1 MPERAIA
8 DTYDASI
15 SSSRLIYDTPDAASS
30 SSRLVLDGSACTAAS
45 SSTRLVLGG
54 SNEEWQRIPP
64 LGHTPETMLAY
75 VIRRDREG
83 DLRRAFQVERVATP
97 KPGPGEVVVLVM
109 AAGINY
115 NGIWAALGRPRSVFD
130 SHKHPF
136 HIAGSDASG
145 VVWQIGPGVKRWK
158 VGDEVVIHGNM
169 TCGECEACNGYDPMG
184 CENHRVCGYE
194 TPYGSFAQLMV
205 VQGQQLLR
213 KPPQLTWEEAASY
226 GVGCF
231 TAYRMLDRADL
242 GTNETVLIW
251 GAAGGLGCFA
261 IQLAR
266 LQGAIP
272 IAVVSNDEK
281 AQVARLLG
289 AEAVIDR
296 TEFPDL
302 AYNPG
307 ETPER
312 MRRRLAATRAFG
324 RAVQAALGERGVRAD
339 GVDVVFE
346 HTGRET
352 FPASVFLTRR
362 MGRIVICGAT
372 SGYELTFDVRH
383 LWMRQKSI
391 IGCHGSNA
399 QDSQRANELVCQ
411 SKVKPVL
418 SKAYTVD
425 ECVLAHEE
433 MRQNLKIG
441 TTACLMCAPRL
452 GLRNFAEARAAV

>member
-1 MPERAIA
+1 MSDAQAASGEAFTA
-8 DTYDASI
+8 LDASVP
-15 SSSRLIYDTPDAASS
+15 DTK
-30 SSRLVLDGSACTAAS
+30 VIHDGTARA
-45 SSTRLVLGG
+45 
-54 SNEEWQRIPP
+54 WQRIPTP
-64 LGHTPETMLAY
+64 GHTPETMLAY
-75 VIRRDREG
+75 VIRREREG

-97 KPGPGEVVVLVM
+97 RPGPGEVVVLVM

-130 SHKHPF
+130 IHKHDL

-145 VVWQIGPGVKRWK
+145 VVWEVGPGVKRWK
-158 VGDEVVIHGNM
+158 PGDEVVIHGNM

-184 CENHRVCGYE
+184 CEKHRVCGYE
-194 TPYGSFAQLMV
+194 TPYGSFAQMMV

-213 KPPQLTWEEAASY
+213 KPPKLTWEEAASY

-231 TAYRMLDRADL
+231 TAYRMFDRANL
-242 GTNETVLIW
+242 RTNETVLIW

-272 IAVVSNDEK
+272 IAVVSNEEK
-281 AQVARLLG
+281 AAVARLLG
-289 AEAVIDR
+289 AEIVIDR
-296 TEFPDL
+296 TQFPDL
-302 AYNPG
+302 AYHRD
-307 ETPER
+307 ESPEQTT
-312 MRRRLAATRAFG
+312 RRLAATKAFG
-324 RAVQAALGERGVRAD
+324 RTIQGALAERQIRSD

-346 HTGRET
+346 HTGQET
-352 FPASVFLTRR
+352 FPASVFLAKR
-362 MGRIVICGAT
+362 MGRVVICGAT

-399 QDSQRANELVCQ
+399 QDSQRANELLCQ
-411 SKVKPVL
+411 GKIRPVL

-425 ECVLAHEE
+425 EFVLAHEE
-433 MRQNLKIG
+433 MRLNLKIG
-441 TTACLMCAPRL
+441 TTACLMVAPRL
-452 GLRNFAEARAAV
+452 GLRNLAETLAA

>member
-1 MPERAIA
+1 MLDVETLA
-8 DTYDASI
+8 DDSCTGLEISAVTHGLTVEASN
-15 SSSRLIYDTPDAASS
+15 R
-30 SSRLVLDGSACTAAS
+30 
-45 SSTRLVLGG
+45 
-54 SNEEWQRIPP
+54 EWQRIPQP
-64 LGHTPETMLAY
+64 GHTPSTMLAY
-75 VIRRDREG
+75 VIRRERQG

-97 KPGPGEVVVLVM
+97 RPGPGEVIVLVM

-130 SHKHPF
+130 AHKHPL

-145 VVWQIGPGVKRWK
+145 VVWEVGPGVKRWRP
-158 VGDEVVIHGNM
+158 GDEVVIHGNM

-184 CENHRVCGYE
+184 CEKHKVCGYE
-194 TPYGSFAQLMV
+194 TPYGSFAQMMV

-231 TAYRMLDRADL
+231 TSYRMLDRADL

-266 LQGAIP
+266 LQGAVP
-272 IAVVSNDEK
+272 IAVVSNEEK
-281 AQVARLLG
+281 AAVARLLG
-289 AEAVIDR
+289 AEVVVDR

-302 AYNPG
+302 AYHPG
-307 ETPER
+307 ETPAR
-312 MRRRLAATRAFG
+312 QSRRLAATRAFG
-324 RAVQAALGERGVRAD
+324 RTIHSALAERGIQAD

-346 HTGRET
+346 HTGQET
-352 FPASVFLTRR
+352 FPASVFLARR

-411 SKVKPVL
+411 GKIRPVL

-441 TTACLMCAPRL
+441 TTACLMVAPRL
-452 GLRNFAEARAAV
+452 GLRNLAETLRA

>member
-1 MPERAIA
+1 MYDGQTLA
-8 DTYDASI
+8 DDSCTG
-15 SSSRLIYDTPDAASS
+15 
-30 SSRLVLDGSACTAAS
+30 LDINAVTAGL
-45 SSTRLVLGG
+45 TVEV
-54 SNEEWQRIPP
+54 SNREWQRIPP
-64 LGHTPETMLAY
+64 LGHTPATMLAY
-75 VIRRDREG
+75 VIRRERQG

-97 KPGPGEVVVLVM
+97 RPGPGEVIVLVM

-130 SHKHPF
+130 AHKHPL

-145 VVWQIGPGVKRWK
+145 VVWEVGPGVKRWRP
-158 VGDEVVIHGNM
+158 GDEVVIHGNM

-184 CENHRVCGYE
+184 CEKHKVCGYE
-194 TPYGSFAQLMV
+194 TPYGSFAQMMV

-231 TAYRMLDRADL
+231 TSYRMLDRANL

-266 LQGAIP
+266 LQGAVP

-281 AQVARLLG
+281 AAVARLLG
-289 AEAVIDR
+289 AEIVVDR
-296 TEFPDL
+296 GEFPDL
-302 AYNPG
+302 AFHPG
-307 ETPER
+307 EAPDR
-312 MRRRLAATRAFG
+312 QARRLAATRAFG
-324 RAVQAALGERGVRAD
+324 RAIQGALAERGIRSD

-346 HTGRET
+346 HTGQET
-352 FPASVFLTRR
+352 FPASVFLARR

-411 SKVKPVL
+411 GKVRPVL

-425 ECVLAHEE
+425 ECVTAHED
-433 MRQNLKIG
+433 MRRNLKIG
-441 TTACLMCAPRL
+441 TTACLMVAPRL
-452 GLRNFAEARAAV
+452 GLRSLAETRTA

>member
-1 MPERAIA
+1 M
-8 DTYDASI
+8 
-15 SSSRLIYDTPDAASS
+15 
-30 SSRLVLDGSACTAAS
+30 DGAPF
-45 SSTRLVLGG
+45 LQL
-54 SNEEWQRIPP
+54 
-64 LGHTPETMLAY
+64 L
-75 VIRRDREG
+75 
-83 DLRRAFQVERVATP
+83 F
-97 KPGPGEVVVLVM
+97 VLVFIQSFSHQLCSQPFNILRKSNLLKAELCIFDLHSLDSVGSLPTDFVVDRTASADM
-109 AAGINY
+109 IVDGTCV
-115 NGIWAALGRPRSVFD
+115 WFEALFD
-130 SHKHPF
+130 DQTVLSTSPL
-136 HIAGSDASG
+136 ATNTS
-145 VVWQIGPGVKRWK
+145 W
-158 VGDEVVIHGNM
+158 GNRM
-169 TCGECEACNGYDPMG
+169 YRLDQE
-184 CENHRVCGYE
+184 
-194 TPYGSFAQLMV
+194 F

-231 TAYRMLDRADL
+231 TSYRMLDRADL

-266 LQGAIP
+266 LQGAVP
-272 IAVVSNDEK
+272 IAVVSNEEK
-281 AQVARLLG
+281 AAVARLLG
-289 AEAVIDR
+289 AEIVVDR

-302 AYNPG
+302 AFHPG
-307 ETPER
+307 ETSAR
-312 MRRRLAATRAFG
+312 QARRLAATKAFG
-324 RAVQAALGERGVRAD
+324 RTIQSALAERGIRSD

-346 HTGRET
+346 HTGQET
-352 FPASVFLTRR
+352 FPASVFLARR

-411 SKVKPVL
+411 GKIRPVL

-441 TTACLMCAPRL
+441 TTACLMVAPRL
-452 GLRNFAEARAAV
+452 GLRNLAETLRA